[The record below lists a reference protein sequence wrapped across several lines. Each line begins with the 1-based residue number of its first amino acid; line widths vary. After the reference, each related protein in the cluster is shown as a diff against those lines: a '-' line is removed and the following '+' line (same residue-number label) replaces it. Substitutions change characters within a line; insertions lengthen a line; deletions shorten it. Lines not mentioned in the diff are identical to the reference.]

1 MPALALNLVY
11 FGLAVF
17 IFYSAFAGARKKG
30 TLINIG
36 E

>member
-1 MPALALNLVY
+1 MTALTLNLFY
-11 FGLAVF
+11 FALAVF

-30 TLINIG
+30 TLIYIG

>member
-1 MPALALNLVY
+1 MTALTLNLFY
-11 FGLAVF
+11 FALAVF
-17 IFYSAFAGARKKG
+17 IFYSAFDGARKKG